1 MDKNIAALLR
11 EDARTVHVVFE
22 KAITEFEDLD
32 APERTPTRRVPQAGQ
47 KVKTYTY
54 VTHLQLARGDSVIV
68 EAAGRLCLAFV
79 DSVDDE
85 VDIEPNAAT
94 AYRWVVSKLDMKA
107 HEANMDRNK
116 EIEKTVADAY
126 RNNMRKSFAQ
136 QILAGVDANK
146 QEHLTKLLGGL
157 TRG

>member
-32 APERTPTRRVPQAGQ
+32 APERPPARKSPTQSP

-54 VTHLQLARGDSVIV
+54 VTHLPLVKGDSVIV

-79 DSVDDE
+79 EHVDDE
-85 VDIEPNAAT
+85 VDIEPNAST
-94 AYRWVVSKLDMKA
+94 AYRWVISKLDMQA

-136 QILAGVDANK
+136 QILSGVDAGK
-146 QEHLTKLLGGL
+146 QAHLTKLIGGAN
-157 TRG
+157 G